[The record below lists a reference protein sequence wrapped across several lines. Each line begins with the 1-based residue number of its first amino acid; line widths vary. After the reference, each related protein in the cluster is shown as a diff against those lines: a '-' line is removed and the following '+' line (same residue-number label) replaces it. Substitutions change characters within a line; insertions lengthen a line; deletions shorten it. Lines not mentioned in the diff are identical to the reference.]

1 MNLQVAVAVD
11 PSPHV
16 FQLLRSSTSVGS
28 SLRVRIIGDDSLT
41 AGCIAGSGNH
51 FSQLA
56 GEPVSLATG

>member
-28 SLRVRIIGDDSLT
+28 GLRVRIIGDDSLT

-51 FSQLA
+51 FSQLV
-56 GEPVSLATG
+56 G